1 MVEENHPQI
10 ELLNSKF
17 TRNAGEFI
25 IKYVSLNMNCEAAND
40 TPNEEIYRLDLS
52 DRDIFRVDK
61 EALLSLGIAFENV
74 RSMVLQDTDLNHP
87 LANPFL
93 EQF

>member
-1 MVEENHPQI
+1 MVEDNHPQI

-25 IKYVSLNMNCEAAND
+25 FKYVSLKMNSEASND
-40 TPNEEIYRLDLS
+40 TPNDEIYRLDLS

-61 EALLSLGIAFENV
+61 ETLLSLGIAFENV
-74 RSMVLQDTDLNHP
+74 RTVVL
-87 LANPFL
+87 
-93 EQF
+93 